1 MEVTHGYDCE
11 FCGQFK
17 PTVGTPWGCFC
28 KDCFQIM
35 IDEFTAA
42 IEAIEEENKCS

>member
-1 MEVTHGYDCE
+1 MMEVTHGYDCE

-17 PTVGTPWGCFC
+17 PIVCTTWGCFC

-35 IDEFTAA
+35 IDEFT
-42 IEAIEEENKCS
+42 EAVETLEKEEVV